1 MFRYFLFKKLSTMKT
16 VIQQLA
22 DDFTRLYDGNP
33 WYGENFRQV
42 VSDITHE
49 EALALPPNGHSIA
62 RILWHIVK
70 WRKALAERL
79 LGNLDY
85 RANVSDA
92 DNWRDPASI
101 DGASWEEALK
111 QFNALQSVIVSEL
124 RLRNDVF
131 LDEEFLPGKTYRWL
145 TVGVI
150 QHDIYHLGQI
160 ALLKSLIR
168 KGTWQ
173 S

>member
-1 MFRYFLFKKLSTMKT
+1 MTT
-16 VIQQLA
+16 IEQLA
-22 DDFTRLYDGNP
+22 TEFTEFYHGKP
-33 WYGENFRQV
+33 WYGDNFSTIIQDV
-42 VSDITHE
+42 THE

-62 RILWHIVK
+62 RILWHTVK

-85 RANVSDA
+85 RANVDDA
-92 DNWRDPASI
+92 DNWRDVSSL
-101 DGASWEEALK
+101 DGTSWEEAK
-111 QFNALQSVIVSEL
+111 AQFGALQDVITSEL

-145 TVGVI
+145 VVGVI

-160 ALLKSLIR
+160 AFIKNLIR
-168 KGTWQ
+168 QQGSFMQW
-173 S
+173 